1 MEDSGVIKSAAFGGF
16 DKKSVLTYID
26 SLNEEFHEAELA
38 YQEKLGAFEKA
49 QESQLAHIKSLETQI
64 ADGDRKL
71 NAVAKQLE
79 DEREMAK
86 QAQSLIAEL
95 DSKNQTLQK
104 NLDDHER
111 EMQIQLERNRQ
122 LQFKVESCEY
132 KSRKYDDLS
141 TQIGDAII
149 EAKQNAEKIVRSAN
163 VRAEEISQQAQNY
176 MKNFYTELSS
186 FSSDAT
192 HLQKS
197 VEEILFVLNDRVDVM
212 QDIIRQVEQRFNPN
226 GVQLDYIEQNGQD
239 TSDES
244 GNDSSKS

>member
-1 MEDSGVIKSAAFGGF
+1 MEDSGVFKSAAFGGF

-26 SLNEEFHEAELA
+26 SLNEEFHESELA
-38 YQEKLGAFEKA
+38 YQEKLEAFEKA
-49 QESQLAHIKSLETQI
+49 QESQLAHIKSLEAQI
-64 ADGDRKL
+64 ADGERKL

-79 DEREMAK
+79 DERELAK
-86 QAQSLIAEL
+86 QAQSMIAEL
-95 DSKNQTLQK
+95 DSKSQALQK
-104 NLDDHER
+104 KLDDNER

-149 EAKQNAEKIVRSAN
+149 DAKQNAEKIIRAAN

-176 MKNFYTELSS
+176 MKNFYAELSS
-186 FSSDAT
+186 FSSDAA

-226 GVQLDYIEQNGQD
+226 GVQLDYTEQNERE
-239 TSDES
+239 TTDES
-244 GNDSSKS
+244 GSEPSKP